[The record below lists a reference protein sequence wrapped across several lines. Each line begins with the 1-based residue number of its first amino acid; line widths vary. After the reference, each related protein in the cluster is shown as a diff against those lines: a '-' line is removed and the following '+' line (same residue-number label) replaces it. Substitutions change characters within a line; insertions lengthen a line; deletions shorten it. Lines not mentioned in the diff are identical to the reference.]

1 MLEGFE
7 IKKSNFN
14 EKIKEKELQIE
25 LSLNNFKNA
34 YITYNTLKNN
44 ENENIYNNAQMDIEK
59 QYADLFKL
67 ENEIINSTNTFS
79 SNIKMYENQLENNK
93 SLLKKYKNTIQD
105 VKNKTSSSIP
115 RADEYDYILK
125 KTKGDITFHILGS
138 FFLVYIIWKHYKEK

>member
-7 IKKSNFN
+7 IKNSNFN

-25 LSLNNFKNA
+25 LALNNLKNA

-67 ENEIINSTNTFS
+67 ENEIINNTNTFS
-79 SNIKMYENQLENNK
+79 SNMKMYENQLENNK
-93 SLLKKYKNTIQD
+93 SLLKKYKNTLQD

-125 KTKGDITFHILGS
+125 KTIGDITFHIFGS
-138 FFLVYIIWKHYKEK
+138 FLLVYIIYKKTL